1 MTSAE
6 FRFLRKQMGLTQ
18 KELGERLGVEDQTI
32 ANYEKEK
39 TIPLNSDKHMR
50 LVFLLWMA
58 PPSARAE
65 ILQGFADAFQRAK
78 KRMRKSATHKGRG
91 TSGQSPKTL

>member
-39 TIPLNSDKHMR
+39 QFH
-50 LVFLLWMA
+50 
-58 PPSARAE
+58 
-65 ILQGFADAFQRAK
+65 
-78 KRMRKSATHKGRG
+78 
-91 TSGQSPKTL
+91 